1 MTKTSI
7 RVRRL
12 PVLIIIIFLTVN
24 LQGQSLSVRETE
36 RPSLTFYANL
46 LGEGSLLSLNLEK
59 SFFIQEWFFVSGRAG
74 AGFTTQLGECLSG
87 PCETN
92 PGDFLLVPHHLT
104 LCVGKGKH
112 YFEAGF
118 GGTLILGNTSQ
129 HYIPFPTA
137 GFRIHPLQKNRVYLR
152 IMASYPL
159 VEELADISWL
169 PYGLSI
175 GMSF

>member
-1 MTKTSI
+1 MKKIPAIIT
-7 RVRRL
+7 L
-12 PVLIIIIFLTVN
+12 VLLAIS
-24 LQGQSLSVRETE
+24 LQGQPVADREDG

-59 SFFIQEWFFVSGRAG
+59 SFFNKEWFFLNGRAG

-92 PGDFLLVPHHLT
+92 PGDFLLLPHHLT
-104 LCVGKGKH
+104 FCIGKGNH
-112 YFEAGF
+112 YFEGGF
-118 GGTLILGNTSQ
+118 GGTVILGNTSQ

-137 GFRIHPLQKNRVYLR
+137 GYRLHPVKKRGVYLR
-152 IMASYPL
+152 VMASYPL
-159 VEELADISWL
+159 VKELADISWL
-169 PYGLSI
+169 PYGISI